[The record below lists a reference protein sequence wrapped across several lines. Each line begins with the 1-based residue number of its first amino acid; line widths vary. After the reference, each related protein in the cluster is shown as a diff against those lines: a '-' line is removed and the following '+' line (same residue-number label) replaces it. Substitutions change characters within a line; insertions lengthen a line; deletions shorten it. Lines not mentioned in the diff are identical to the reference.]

1 MGGID
6 WAGLPVV
13 VELLG
18 ITDPAAVIARLQV
31 IKGYR
36 PEQPQEQT
44 ED

>member
-18 ITDPAAVIARLQV
+18 ITDPEAVINRLQV
-31 IKGYR
+31 IKGYQPER
-36 PEQPQEQT
+36 PHDPT